1 VGRNWGELHV
11 TFVDEHQ
18 EIGYLPAAW
27 TSAAPPDPF
36 VLIAAGRARFRTAD
50 LLRLVTLLR
59 AVQEALPQDDVGA
72 GAGIVTLRVMEGL
85 PQGGAGAVEVLR

>member
-1 VGRNWGELHV
+1 VTVTHPFHPWHGRQLAVLYLRRNWGELHV

-36 VLIAAGRARFRTAD
+36 VQLADGRALFRIQD
-50 LLRLVTLLR
+50 LTRLVTLLR
-59 AVQEALPQDDVGA
+59 GVQEVLQHDDTGDA
-72 GAGIVTLRVMEGL
+72 
-85 PQGGAGAVEVLR
+85 

>member
-1 VGRNWGELHV
+1 MTVTHPFHPWHGRQLAVLYVRRNWGELHV

-36 VLIAAGRARFRTAD
+36 VQVAGGRALFRIQD
-50 LLRLVTLLR
+50 LTRLATLLR
-59 AVQEALPQDDVGA
+59 GVQEAIQNDDKGD
-72 GAGIVTLRVMEGL
+72 
-85 PQGGAGAVEVLR
+85 GGC